1 MLSEV
6 DLESTKQKNLDHHF
20 SSTFPGFTAINR
32 RRRITC
38 KNCDLPVG
46 YADITQAH
54 IEFKNLQ
61 IPQECQLNSGERKF
75 ESVMIQRPINISV
88 NPKRLGSF
96 KISESGNPYMTWIM
110 KDAEGNIFNADE
122 VVCDGCGSSL
132 GARIT
137 SFEQHPHKDNIEIC
151 QPLNDSEEK
160 SQFYSLSI
168 ERVKIESL
176 FRNVGMRELSYIYFG
191 GECYFNEIQAIEE
204 SDVFSNN
211 SKSWMRPCER
221 VIKNNN
227 SKVVK
232 QNCFWPV
239 ILMDLVPQDKLPEG
253 TLN

>member
-1 MLSEV
+1 MLSEM

-20 SSTFPGFTAINR
+20 SSNFPGFTAINR
-32 RRRITC
+32 RRRVTC

-46 YADITQAH
+46 YADIDQGH

-61 IPQECQLNSGERKF
+61 TPQQCQLYSGEQKF
-75 ESVMIQRPINISV
+75 ESVMIQHPINISI
-88 NPKRLGSF
+88 NPTRLGSF
-96 KISESGNPYMTWIM
+96 KSSESGNPYMTWIM

-122 VVCDGCGSSL
+122 IVCDGCGRSL

-137 SFEQHPHKDNIEIC
+137 SFEQHPHNDDIKIC

-160 SQFYSLSI
+160 SQCYSLSI

-176 FRNVGMRELSYIYFG
+176 FRNVGMRELSYIYYG
-191 GECYFNEIQAIEE
+191 GESYFNEIQAIEK

-211 SKSWMRPCER
+211 SESWIRPYER
-221 VIKNNN
+221 IITNNN
-227 SKVVK
+227 SKVEK
-232 QNCFWPV
+232 QNCFFPV
-239 ILMDLVPQDKLPEG
+239 ILMDLVPQNELPEG